1 MATLLSGVRYCVPVI
16 VPRVSQSPTYSFY
29 NAQSGRVQLDTFYG
43 RRGRQQD
50 SDSGRSGQQAGHG
63 HLLPVVVARLPTAH
77 GSPPCVRRV
86 CVHVGV
92 NGWVPPSVA
101 VMVLRAWQ

>member
-1 MATLLSGVRYCVPVI
+1 MVALLSGVPHCTGVPVV

-50 SDSGRSGQQAGHG
+50 SDSGRSGRQA
-63 HLLPVVVARLPTAH
+63 
-77 GSPPCVRRV
+77 
-86 CVHVGV
+86 
-92 NGWVPPSVA
+92 
-101 VMVLRAWQ
+101 